1 MTAFVLVAG
10 AYTGDWVWH
19 DVAAQLRAA
28 GAGAHAA
35 VLTGMGSG
43 APAAPPGTDL
53 ERHVRELVELVD
65 EIGDPEVVLVGHDYG
80 IHPVLGAAGRRPGR
94 ITRVVHVDT
103 PLVQDG
109 ATALALVPDPAV
121 HQALAEG
128 PAHLPPPASR
138 EAWQRWGSTD
148 GLDDA
153 TLGRLIREAAP
164 QPPATLT
171 QPLRLTAAATE
182 LPLTGVLCIANG
194 SSIATVQSLVELGDP
209 RFQALA
215 DPRITYLELATGH
228 WPMLSAPDGLAEVLL
243 ASAKGEGRRVT
254 RPAEGELPPHLRPFL
269 LDLPERRRE
278 RVGRVDLY
286 PPEADGPRPAVLF
299 VHGGPVPAGVEPTPR
314 DWPTLVG
321 YARYAAGLGVVG
333 ATLDHRLHDLSAYP
347 RAAEDL
353 AAAVDLVRA
362 DPRVDP
368 DRIALWFLSAGGLLC
383 AEWIAEPPPWLRC
396 VAAAYPILAPL
407 PNWGPFE
414 PRFRPAA
421 ALGRAG
427 NRPPI
432 VLLRVGG
439 ERAEIASTVEAFL
452 AAAEGTAADVEVIDL
467 PGGTHGFETTD
478 RSEDARRAVERTMRA
493 VLDRLES

>member
-10 AYTGDWVWH
+10 AYTGGWVWE
-19 DVAAQLRAA
+19 DVAARLRAA
-28 GAGAHAA
+28 GAEAHNAA
-35 VLTGMGSG
+35 LTGMGVR

-65 EIGDPEVVLVGHDYG
+65 RVDDPEVVLVGHDYG
-80 IHPVLGAAGRRPGR
+80 VHPLLGAAGRRAAR

-103 PLVQDG
+103 GLVQEG
-109 ATALALVPDPAV
+109 APALALVPDPAV

-128 PAHLPPPASR
+128 AAHLPPPASR
-138 EAWQRWGSTD
+138 EEWQRWGSTD

-153 TLGRLIREAAP
+153 TLDRLIRRAAP

-171 QPLRLTAAATE
+171 QPLRRTAEVAG
-182 LPLTGVLCIANG
+182 LPLTGVLCAAG
-194 SSIATVQSLVELGDP
+194 GSIAGVQALVELGDP
-209 RFQALA
+209 RFRVLTE
-215 DPRITYLELATGH
+215 PGTTFFELATGH
-228 WPMLSAPDGLAEVLL
+228 WPMLSAPGELADVLL
-243 ASAKGEGRRVT
+243 SAAKGEGHRVA
-254 RPAEGELPPHLRPFL
+254 RPADGELPPHLGPFL
-269 LDLPERRRE
+269 LDLPGRRRE

-286 PPEADGPRPAVLF
+286 PPEADAPRPAVLF

-314 DWPTLVG
+314 DWPAFVG
-321 YARYAAGLGVVG
+321 YARYAAGLGAVG
-333 ATLDHRLHDLSAYP
+333 ATVDHRLHDVSAYP

-353 AAAVDLVRA
+353 AAAVDLLRA

-368 DRIALWFLSAGGLLC
+368 DRIALWFVSAGGLLS
-383 AEWIAEPPPWLRC
+383 APWIAQPPPWLRC

-407 PNWGPFE
+407 PAWGPSD

-421 ALGRAG
+421 ALGNTT

-432 VLLRVGG
+432 VLLRVGR
-439 ERAEIASTVEAFL
+439 ERPEIAATVEAFL
-452 AAAEGTAADVEVIDL
+452 AAADRTAADVEVIDL
-467 PGGTHGFETTD
+467 PGGAHGFETTD